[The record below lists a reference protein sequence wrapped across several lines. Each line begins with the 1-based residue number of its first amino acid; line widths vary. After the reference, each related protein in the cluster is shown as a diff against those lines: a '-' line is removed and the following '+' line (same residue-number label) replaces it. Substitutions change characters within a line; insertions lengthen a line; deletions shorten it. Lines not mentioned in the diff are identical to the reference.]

1 MSTRKFEAWADTQ
14 HRVTISH
21 YHADNG
27 IFADNK
33 EFRQALRDDRQ
44 TLSFCTSAP
53 TPINPLGKCH
63 PMASGNWLLLL
74 FEATMILHPND
85 TLAPTTISGRLLHG
99 TSATGCLLFH
109 QGQLRQLHDAAFAD
123 TPAHQPLPTNPQP
136 LSPQPLSP
144 HSLSLTPRYNTA
156 AQCPNRSWP
165 SAINQD
171 NLQSATSHS
180 HTSSQPTRPQA
191 ALTSHQPPPPPSY
204 KMPHQPTLAAWHPSP
219 FRPPTSASD
228 PSITTHYVAIDLTI
242 PPAPPSVP
250 SLLSSA
256 ATAPSPHPL
265 PAAHDST

>member
-156 AQCPNRSWP
+156 AQCPNHGHQP
-165 SAINQD
+165 SIRITSSLPPVTATH
-171 NLQSATSHS
+171 LLSPPAPKRLSPATSH
-180 HTSSQPTRPQA
+180 HPHHPTKCPTSQHWLLGIPPLSG
-191 ALTSHQPPPPPSY
+191 PPPRP
-204 KMPHQPTLAAWHPSP
+204 LIHPSL
-219 FRPPTSASD
+219 PT
-228 PSITTHYVAIDLTI
+228 T
-242 PPAPPSVP
+242 
-250 SLLSSA
+250 
-256 ATAPSPHPL
+256 
-265 PAAHDST
+265 